1 MNMQPSDQLDK
12 FLRSKQRV
20 VSKYSRWFRVAD
32 VLAITFLFYAIL
44 LALNMDQLFSMI
56 DGLAPYTTGD
66 LRFGSLSIGFND
78 IALFILSFI
87 LAMAVVFFLCR
98 RKSPAKA
105 INVIENK
112 CPPLRE
118 RLRTAYDNRT
128 SSGVIAVDL
137 VQSVILSAK
146 EEGIW
151 DTMSQPPRVQSVIL
165 STKEVKNSLLLD
177 RKRMKF
183 TLMFL
188 AFSILLAGGVVVSE
202 FRTDITPSDIK
213 DSIESL
219 PFIPEGGSSDPDVSP
234 YGDGDSSGGTAAG
247 DDTSITLVAGEE
259 VDLTLPP
266 GSESGFDPSENENSE
281 TPDFEASGTFAGST
295 LAASAYYEDLPEG
308 YEDIIQSY
316 FEAIT
321 RQ

>member
-137 VQSVILSAK
+137 VQSVILSA
-146 EEGIW
+146 
-151 DTMSQPPRVQSVIL
+151 
-165 STKEVKNSLLLD
+165 KEVKNSLLLD